1 MESQSCGTRCVQFI
15 LFMLNFIFFLC
26 GLGLIVVSIF
36 IWMGLFDTFGIN
48 VIDLASILD
57 NVYLEVG
64 CFIMFAVGILVVIFG
79 IVGCCG
85 AFLLNRVLLG
95 LYFLIVLILFFAQL
109 AGAILAAL
117 YSAEIDSYAQTEA
130 RDLLVKYYNESRSF
144 TIAIDNFQQKYEC
157 CGIEVASDYDGITR
171 IGGRHPDSCCPS
183 PVITASQTECTPYER
198 GCREELRD
206 LVVQN
211 TTIIGATLVGVACLE
226 LFLMVFA
233 VLLCRN
239 ASEKDDY

>member
-1 MESQSCGTRCVQFI
+1 
-15 LFMLNFIFFLC
+15 
-26 GLGLIVVSIF
+26 
-36 IWMGLFDTFGIN
+36 MGLFDTFGIN

-144 TIAIDNFQQKYEC
+144 TIAIDNFQQKYKC
-157 CGIEVASDYDGITR
+157 CGIVVASDYDEISR
-171 IGGRHPDSCCPS
+171 VGGQHPESCCPS
-183 PVITASQTECTPYER
+183 KEVAPSQTECTPYDR
-198 GCREELRD
+198 GCQDELKA
-206 LVVQN
+206 LVTQN